1 MKRPYRLL
9 FLCALATPAFGADL
23 DAQVEWS
30 RRTELAMPVSGAVAN
45 VAVRAGERVAKDQA
59 LVALDA
65 VPFAAA
71 VTAAEAQLVHRRVE
85 RDEAARDLR
94 QTKELFDRTVA
105 SAVELEN
112 AQHRQQRADADYR
125 EAVAGIE
132 RARYRLQRSILR
144 APFAARV
151 LSSRAEVGQSVAAE
165 LTPPVLMVIAADGE
179 FLARARCSAE
189 RAASFKPGQAV
200 QVSVAGKNYAARINA
215 VNYDPVGNKE
225 PYVVDA
231 VFATTD
237 ALNAGQSAR
246 IVAP

>member
-1 MKRPYRLL
+1 MKHLYRLL
-9 FLCALATPAFGADL
+9 FLYVLAAPVFGADL
-23 DAQVEWS
+23 DAHVEWS
-30 RRTELAMPVSGAVAN
+30 RRTELAMPVSGVVAS
-45 VAVRAGERVAKDQA
+45 VPVRAGERVTRDQV

-65 VPFAAA
+65 VPFTAA
-71 VTAAEAQLVHRRVE
+71 VAAAEAQLVHRRVA

-125 EAVAGIE
+125 EALAGLG
-132 RARYRLQRSILR
+132 RARYRLQRSSLR

-151 LSSRAEVGQSVAAE
+151 LSSRVEVGQSIAAE
-165 LTPPVLMVIAADGE
+165 LAPPVLMVVAADGE
-179 FLARARCSAE
+179 YLARARCSAE
-189 RAASFKPGQAV
+189 RAAAFKPGQAV
-200 QVSVAGKNYAARINA
+200 QVNVAGKSYNAQIGA
-215 VNYDPVGNKE
+215 VNYDPAGGKE

-237 ALNAGQSAR
+237 PLNAGQSAR